1 MPAMR
6 GVAVRD
12 VFEEDTTSGSGERL
26 TDKFLLQ
33 PFNESERQRA
43 DEPRLSAANAVRL
56 WAGKDLTT

>member
-1 MPAMR
+1 M
-6 GVAVRD
+6 GW
-12 VFEEDTTSGSGERL
+12 EGHL

>member
-26 TDKFLLQ
+26 TPTG
-33 PFNESERQRA
+33 PFFITLEIA
-43 DEPRLSAANAVRL
+43 I
-56 WAGKDLTT
+56 